1 MAITIPIITDF
12 KGSGLEKGI
21 KQFEKLEG
29 AGEKAGFL
37 IRKAALPAAAA
48 VGALAA
54 GAVVAAKAAAEDAQ
68 AQDKLAGVLRRVAG
82 ANDATLKS
90 TEDYISS
97 MSQAVGVADDELRPA
112 LGKLATATGDVGK
125 AQDLLKIAL
134 DTSAATGKPLE
145 AVTTGLAKA
154 YGGNLGALKKLIP
167 GFDEGIIKSKDFGA
181 AQKELARLTGGAAA
195 SNANTAAGQ
204 FKRLQ
209 ITLDETKESIGAAL
223 LPVFEAFLPILQS
236 VGKFAQENSKLIVV
250 LAGVFG
256 GLAVA
261 VLAVNAAMKVF
272 CMISLLTNPIG
283 LVIAAVALLVAGI
296 MILWNKSET
305 FRSVME
311 GVWDGIKKAVGVVVD
326 FFKGPVQAAF
336 DVVKGVIN
344 VVAGIL
350 SGDFSRAWDGLKQVV
365 GGVIDGI
372 KSWLLAFPAT
382 VLTVALDI
390 GKAIVKGIADGVV
403 NLAGKV
409 WDVIRNMPS
418 ALLSLANGWVDGLGS
433 IGGAVIQWIKNGVTS
448 LADAIWDKISGF
460 ASALAGKVRG
470 LAGDIKDI
478 GKNIIGW
485 IGDGLEAGAGAL
497 GNIIKGAI
505 NTLIDALN
513 KGIAGINKGIG
524 LINNVNPFDD
534 VPNIPNIPKLA
545 KGGIVTQPTLAIIG
559 EAGPEAVVPLSRAG
573 SLGGGITI
581 NVQAGLVSSPEQ
593 VGQQIIEAIQQ
604 AQRRSGPVFAAA

>member
-29 AGEKAGFL
+29 AGAKAGFI

-48 VGALAA
+48 VGALAT

-68 AQDKLAGVLRRVAG
+68 AQEKLAGVLRRVAG
-82 ANDATLKS
+82 ANGDTLKA

-97 MSQAVGVADDELRPA
+97 MSQAVGVADDDLRPA

-154 YGGNLGALKKLIP
+154 YGGNLGALKRLLP

-195 SNANTAAGQ
+195 DNANTAAGQ

-209 ITLDETKESIGAAL
+209 ITFEETKESIGAAL
-223 LPVFEAFLPILQS
+223 LPIFEAFLPVLQA
-236 VGKFAQENSKLIVV
+236 VGKFAQENSRLIVV

-272 CMISLLTNPIG
+272 GMISLLTNPIG

-296 MILWNKSET
+296 ILLWKKSEA
-305 FRSVME
+305 FRTVVE
-311 GVWDGIKKAVGVVVD
+311 EVWDGIKKAVQVVVD
-326 FFKGPVQAAF
+326 FFKGPVEGAF

-344 VVAGIL
+344 VVAGL
-350 SGDFSRAWDGLKQVV
+350 LTGDFSRAWDGIKTAV
-365 GGVIDGI
+365 GGVIDYI
-372 KSWLLAFPAT
+372 KTTLLDLPSK
-382 VLTVALDI
+382 VLTAAVAI
-390 GKAIVKGIADGVV
+390 GKAILDGIASGVTG
-403 NLAGKV
+403 LAEKV
-409 WDVIRNMPS
+409 WNVIKAMPG
-418 ALLSLANGWVDGLGS
+418 ALLSLANGWVEGLGN
-433 IGGAVIQWIKNGVTS
+433 IGGAVIQWIKNGVTG

-485 IGDGLEAGAGAL
+485 IGDGLESGATAL
-497 GNIIKGAI
+497 GNIVKGAI

-524 LINNVNPFDD
+524 LINKVNPFDD

-545 KGGIVTQPTLAIIG
+545 KGGIVTQPTLAVIG
-559 EAGPEAVVPLSRAG
+559 EAGPEAVIPLNKANSF
-573 SLGGGITI
+573 GGGITI
-581 NVQAGLVSSPEQ
+581 NVQAGLVSTPDQ
-593 VGQQIIEAIQQ
+593 IGQQIIEAIQR